1 MDTSGITED
10 KSEKITRDLARKRMH
25 FISELL
31 RLNLDSSVGE
41 EGILRVRHVELA
53 REQLEEIKELLN
65 HHPDLKFHPLEK
77 CEARVLML
85 EEMAGI
91 ATAEAENTGTY

>member
-1 MDTSGITED
+1 MARLLILCTIWSRQNSRGTSMLMNTSGLTED
-10 KSEKITRDLARKRMH
+10 KSETITRQLARKRMH

-77 CEARVLML
+77 CGA
-85 EEMAGI
+85 
-91 ATAEAENTGTY
+91 